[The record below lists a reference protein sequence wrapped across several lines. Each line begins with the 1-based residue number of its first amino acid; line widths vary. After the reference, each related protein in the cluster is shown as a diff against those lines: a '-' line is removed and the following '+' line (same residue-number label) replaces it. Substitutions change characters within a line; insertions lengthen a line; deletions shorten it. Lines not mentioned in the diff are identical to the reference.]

1 MFKFVFRII
10 LIEKNIM
17 LRQIWEYYII
27 LIIAIVA
34 LDVEASNA
42 NIVISSCEEYYRIVA
57 TKDGEAISEVKSR
70 KEIYYEATR
79 TEGHALALEYY
90 DDYTK
95 INKASAPGAEAEY
108 RHWIPEDIFYT
119 DSKVCY
125 LIVPIKKV
133 GKPVKV
139 VFEKTYTKAEHF
151 VEVCFPEVHDVK
163 SKVVKIEVP
172 QSLINKIKI
181 VEKSFTAHISRRVED
196 GKKGAKIYVYEITEM
211 DTPKEEEDS
220 PEVST
225 IIPRIYIVG
234 QYPTLGDLYHH
245 LYGLTTMQDLA
256 LDKVKAQAMEI
267 TSGCANEEEKIRN
280 ILAWV
285 QDRIRY
291 IAIEHG
297 EYGTR
302 PDLASEVLRKRYG
315 DCKGMSM
322 LLKQMLIA
330 VGFDARLVWIGTD
343 NVGATWSEVP
353 TLASGN
359 HMICAVVKGDSI
371 LYLDGTASYLPVGI
385 YHSSIQGREA
395 MIENGDSYLLKTVP
409 VQSPNKN
416 LDRTVATYRIENNDL
431 VGEISRTLKGIDK
444 MAVCATYHDVD
455 ASNQADLL
463 SKIVVY
469 PKVNVNVS
477 NANIKGC
484 STQSD
489 SVQIS
494 AQVGEIDACNIVNGK
509 IYVDLMPL
517 RSHSLNIYDLK
528 TRKRDISLPYC
539 NRCENEVLIEI
550 PEGYKVQSL
559 PEKYEVNNEWFS
571 ASIVYDMKDEFI
583 KCSAYVELKDI
594 TIAHSDAST
603 WNKLVREFNQKN
615 REQIVLTLK

>member
-1 MFKFVFRII
+1 
-10 LIEKNIM
+10 M
-17 LRQIWEYYII
+17 LRLIWKFCIM
-27 LIIAIVA
+27 LIIAMISQEVY
-34 LDVEASNA
+34 ASDA
-42 NIVISSCEEYYRIVA
+42 NIVISSCEEYYKIKA
-57 TKDGEAISEVKSR
+57 TKDGKAISEVKSC
-70 KEIYYEATR
+70 KEICFEATR
-79 TEGHALALEYY
+79 TEGHALALEFY

-95 INKASAPGAEAEY
+95 INKASAPGASAEY
-108 RHWIPEDIFYT
+108 RHWIPEDIFYN
-119 DSKVCY
+119 DSKVCF
-125 LIVPIKKV
+125 IVVPIKKV
-133 GKPVKV
+133 GKPVKA

-151 VEVCFPEVHDVK
+151 AEVCFPEIHDIK
-163 SKVVKIEVP
+163 SKTVKIEVP
-172 QSLINKIKI
+172 QSLVDKIKI
-181 VEKSFTAHISRRVED
+181 VEKSFTSNISRRIED
-196 GKKGAKIYVYEITEM
+196 GKKGAKIYVYEMTEM
-211 DTPKEEEDS
+211 NAPKEEEDC
-220 PEVST
+220 PEAST
-225 IIPRIYIVG
+225 VIPRIYIIG
-234 QYPTLGDLYHH
+234 QYPTLGDLYQH
-245 LYGLTTMQDLA
+245 LHGLTTTQDLA
-256 LDKVKAQAMEI
+256 LEKVKAQAVEI
-267 TSGCANEEEKIRN
+267 TSDCANEEEKIRN

-291 IAIEHG
+291 IAVEHG

-330 VGFDARLVWIGTD
+330 VGFDARLVWIGTND
-343 NVGATWSEVP
+343 VGATWSEVP

-371 LYLDGTASYLPVGI
+371 LYLDGTASYLPLGI

-409 VQSPNKN
+409 IQSPNMN
-416 LDRTVATYRIENNDL
+416 LDKTIATYRIVNNSL

-444 MAVCATYHDVD
+444 MAMCATYHDVD

-469 PKVNVNVS
+469 PKVNVNVD
-477 NANIKGC
+477 NEKIEGY

-494 AQVGEIDACNIVNGK
+494 AQVDEIDACNIVNGK

-517 RSHSLNIYDLK
+517 RSHSLNVYDLK
-528 TRKRDISLPYC
+528 TRKRDILLPYR
-539 NRCENEVLIEI
+539 NRCENEVLIEV
-550 PEGYKVQSL
+550 PEGYKVESL

-571 ASIVYDMKDEFI
+571 ASIVYDMEGELI

-594 TIAHSDAST
+594 TIALSDALT